1 MGSFWIVLSTFF
13 ISSAYVSIKAM
24 PVSMAFYEI
33 FLLRSIVVLT
43 VAICLVV
50 ATKTTLKTHEPALQ
64 LSRALCGVGAL
75 SINILV
81 ARHILLS
88 TAQTLQ
94 YTGPLFLGLWVF
106 GWYLFK
112 GKKIPWMLFVFLII
126 GFAGVLLVLRPVV
139 ADQNALYVGLG
150 LLSGA
155 LRSGSSISLRLLGL
169 KGEPPIRTLFWFA
182 LACTL
187 SGGAATLMFSTGL
200 RAEHVFSVPVLLMG
214 VFTAL
219 GQWTQNIGWKK
230 GKTLLCASLQFSAVI
245 FAVIFGYLFFDEVPD
260 TFTFLGILII
270 VAASLGAT
278 IFRLKY
284 YKEG

>member
-1 MGSFWIVLSTFF
+1 MKIQKYSYG
-13 ISSAYVSIKAM
+13 
-24 PVSMAFYEI
+24 I
-33 FLLRSIVVLT
+33 FLDRFIDIFYQQRLRLY
-43 VAICLVV
+43 
-50 ATKTTLKTHEPALQ
+50 EPALQ

-112 GKKIPWMLFVFLII
+112 GKKIPWVLFVFLLI
-126 GFAGVLLVLRPVV
+126 GFAGVLLVLRPDV

-155 LRSGSSISLRLLGL
+155 LSSGSSISLRLLGL

>member
-94 YTGPLFLGLWVF
+94 YTGHCF
-106 GWYLFK
+106 
-112 GKKIPWMLFVFLII
+112 
-126 GFAGVLLVLRPVV
+126 
-139 ADQNALYVGLG
+139 
-150 LLSGA
+150 
-155 LRSGSSISLRLLGL
+155 
-169 KGEPPIRTLFWFA
+169 
-182 LACTL
+182 
-187 SGGAATLMFSTGL
+187 
-200 RAEHVFSVPVLLMG
+200 
-214 VFTAL
+214 
-219 GQWTQNIGWKK
+219 
-230 GKTLLCASLQFSAVI
+230 
-245 FAVIFGYLFFDEVPD
+245 
-260 TFTFLGILII
+260 
-270 VAASLGAT
+270 
-278 IFRLKY
+278 
-284 YKEG
+284 

>member
-1 MGSFWIVLSTFF
+1 MN
-13 ISSAYVSIKAM
+13 
-24 PVSMAFYEI
+24 
-33 FLLRSIVVLT
+33 R
-43 VAICLVV
+43 
-50 ATKTTLKTHEPALQ
+50 ALQ

-126 GFAGVLLVLRPVV
+126 GFAGVLLVLRPDV

-155 LRSGSSISLRLLGL
+155 LSSGSSISLRLLGL

-200 RAEHVFSVPVLLMG
+200 RQNTYSRFQFCSWGSSRHSANGHKTSAGRKAKRFCALLCSSVP
-214 VFTAL
+214 
-219 GQWTQNIGWKK
+219 
-230 GKTLLCASLQFSAVI
+230 
-245 FAVIFGYLFFDEVPD
+245 
-260 TFTFLGILII
+260 
-270 VAASLGAT
+270 
-278 IFRLKY
+278 
-284 YKEG
+284 

>member
-43 VAICLVV
+43 VAICLVA

-126 GFAGVLLVLRPVV
+126 GFAGVLLVLRPDV

-155 LRSGSSISLRLLGL
+155 LSSGSSISLRLSGP
-169 KGEPPIRTLFWFA
+169 ERRTA
-182 LACTL
+182 
-187 SGGAATLMFSTGL
+187 
-200 RAEHVFSVPVLLMG
+200 
-214 VFTAL
+214 
-219 GQWTQNIGWKK
+219 N
-230 GKTLLCASLQFSAVI
+230 
-245 FAVIFGYLFFDEVPD
+245 
-260 TFTFLGILII
+260 
-270 VAASLGAT
+270 
-278 IFRLKY
+278 
-284 YKEG
+284 

>member
-43 VAICLVV
+43 VAICLVA

-64 LSRALCGVGAL
+64 LSRAFVRSRSFEHQYFGCSAYSSFYGSDAPIHGAIV
-75 SINILV
+75 S
-81 ARHILLS
+81 R
-88 TAQTLQ
+88 
-94 YTGPLFLGLWVF
+94 LWVF

-126 GFAGVLLVLRPVV
+126 GFAGVLLVLRPDV

-155 LRSGSSISLRLLGL
+155 LSSGSSISLRLLGL

>member
-1 MGSFWIVLSTFF
+1 
-13 ISSAYVSIKAM
+13 
-24 PVSMAFYEI
+24 MAFYEI
-33 FLLRSIVVLT
+33 FLLRSIVVLS
-43 VAICLVV
+43 VAICLVA
-50 ATKTTLKTHEPALQ
+50 ATKTSLKTHEPALQ

-106 GWYLFK
+106 GWYLFR
-112 GKKIPWMLFVFLII
+112 GKKIPWMLFAFLLV
-126 GFAGVLLVLRPVV
+126 GFAGVLLVLRPDV
-139 ADQNALYVGLG
+139 AGQNAVYVSLG

-155 LRSGSSISLRLLGL
+155 LSSGSSITLRLLGL

-187 SGGAATLMFSTGL
+187 SGAASGAAATLMFSKGL
-200 RAEHVFSVPVLLMG
+200 QAEHVFSIPVLLMG

-230 GKTLLCASLQFSAVI
+230 GKTLLCASL
-245 FAVIFGYLFFDEVPD
+245 
-260 TFTFLGILII
+260 
-270 VAASLGAT
+270 
-278 IFRLKY
+278 
-284 YKEG
+284 

>member
-1 MGSFWIVLSTFF
+1 MVHGIFLYLWDEDTEIQLWDLLDRFIDIF

-43 VAICLVV
+43 VAICLVA

-112 GKKIPWMLFVFLII
+112 GKKIPWMLFVF
-126 GFAGVLLVLRPVV
+126 
-139 ADQNALYVGLG
+139 
-150 LLSGA
+150 
-155 LRSGSSISLRLLGL
+155 
-169 KGEPPIRTLFWFA
+169 
-182 LACTL
+182 
-187 SGGAATLMFSTGL
+187 
-200 RAEHVFSVPVLLMG
+200 
-214 VFTAL
+214 
-219 GQWTQNIGWKK
+219 
-230 GKTLLCASLQFSAVI
+230 
-245 FAVIFGYLFFDEVPD
+245 
-260 TFTFLGILII
+260 
-270 VAASLGAT
+270 
-278 IFRLKY
+278 
-284 YKEG
+284 

>member
-43 VAICLVV
+43 VAICLVA

-94 YTGPLFLGLWVF
+94 YTGPLCLGLWVF

-126 GFAGVLLVLRPVV
+126 GFAGVLLVLRPDV

-155 LRSGSSISLRLLGL
+155 LSSGSSISLRLLGL

-214 VFTAL
+214 AFTAL

-245 FAVIFGYLFFDEVPD
+245 FAVIFLSV
-260 TFTFLGILII
+260 L
-270 VAASLGAT
+270 
-278 IFRLKY
+278 
-284 YKEG
+284 

>member
-1 MGSFWIVLSTFF
+1 
-13 ISSAYVSIKAM
+13 
-24 PVSMAFYEI
+24 MAFYEI
-33 FLLRSIVVLT
+33 FLLRSIVVLS
-43 VAICLVV
+43 VAVCLVA
-50 ATKTTLKTHEPALQ
+50 ATRTSLKTHEPALQ
-64 LSRALCGVGAL
+64 FSRALCGVGAL

-94 YTGPLFLGLWVF
+94 YTGPLFLGLWIF

-112 GKKIPWMLFVFLII
+112 GKKIPWMLFAFLLL
-126 GFAGVLLVLRPVV
+126 GYAGVLVVLRPDV
-139 ADQNALYVGLG
+139 ADQNALYVGFG

-155 LRSGSSISLRLLGL
+155 LSSGSSISLRLLGL

-182 LACTL
+182 SACTV
-187 SGGAATLMFSTGL
+187 SGAAACLMFSKGFQT
-200 RAEHVFSVPVLLMG
+200 EHVFSIPVLLMG

-245 FAVIFGYLFFDEVPD
+245 FAVIFGYLFFGEVPD
-260 TFTFLGILII
+260 AFTFFGILII

-278 IFRLKY
+278 VFRLKY

>member
-1 MGSFWIVLSTFF
+1 MVHGIFLYLWDEDTEIQLWDLLDRFIDIF

-43 VAICLVV
+43 VAICLVA

-126 GFAGVLLVLRPVV
+126 GFAGVLLVLRPDV

-155 LRSGSSISLRLLGL
+155 LSSGSSISLRLLGL
-169 KGEPPIRTLFWFA
+169 KGEPPIRTLF
-182 LACTL
+182 
-187 SGGAATLMFSTGL
+187 GL
-200 RAEHVFSVPVLLMG
+200 PWRVPYPVGRLL
-214 VFTAL
+214 
-219 GQWTQNIGWKK
+219 
-230 GKTLLCASLQFSAVI
+230 
-245 FAVIFGYLFFDEVPD
+245 
-260 TFTFLGILII
+260 
-270 VAASLGAT
+270 
-278 IFRLKY
+278 
-284 YKEG
+284 

>member
-1 MGSFWIVLSTFF
+1 MN
-13 ISSAYVSIKAM
+13 
-24 PVSMAFYEI
+24 
-33 FLLRSIVVLT
+33 LRFS
-43 VAICLVV
+43 
-50 ATKTTLKTHEPALQ
+50 
-64 LSRALCGVGAL
+64 SRALCGVGAL

-106 GWYLFK
+106 GWYLFR
-112 GKKIPWMLFVFLII
+112 GKKIPWMLFAFLLI
-126 GFAGVLLVLRPVV
+126 GFAGVLLVLRPDV
-139 ADQNALYVGLG
+139 ADQNAFYVGLG

-155 LRSGSSISLRLLGL
+155 LSSGSSISLRLLGL

-182 LACTL
+182 LACTV
-187 SGGAATLMFSTGL
+187 SGAAATLMFSKGL
-200 RAEHVFSVPVLLMG
+200 QAEHVFSIPVLLMG

-245 FAVIFGYLFFDEVPD
+245 FAVIFGYLFFDEIPD
-260 TFTFLGILII
+260 AFTFLGILII

-284 YKEG
+284 YKEGGALSLQLLEIQKASELMSEAFKNQLLCRSGTLSGQQRMIRRSFLDGI

>member
-43 VAICLVV
+43 VAICLVA

-106 GWYLFK
+106 GW
-112 GKKIPWMLFVFLII
+112 
-126 GFAGVLLVLRPVV
+126 
-139 ADQNALYVGLG
+139 
-150 LLSGA
+150 
-155 LRSGSSISLRLLGL
+155 
-169 KGEPPIRTLFWFA
+169 
-182 LACTL
+182 
-187 SGGAATLMFSTGL
+187 
-200 RAEHVFSVPVLLMG
+200 
-214 VFTAL
+214 
-219 GQWTQNIGWKK
+219 
-230 GKTLLCASLQFSAVI
+230 
-245 FAVIFGYLFFDEVPD
+245 
-260 TFTFLGILII
+260 
-270 VAASLGAT
+270 
-278 IFRLKY
+278 
-284 YKEG
+284 